1 MLSAV
6 QTFLKTKTPSYTQ
19 AVSSLRLIFVGMV
32 AAQTSL
38 ALLVGVGLRAWQV
51 FQQGASTN
59 SPTLLGAIL
68 LLMALAQLPIGLVL
82 AEVFGQQGG
91 KQAALAATLIL
102 AVIWSSVMWFAAF
115 AWLIGSSQA
124 VLLTF
129 LLVFGLAYGVGI
141 GMCNRYA
148 NIALRPPKD
157 SQQVSQKGKADK
169 VASSQDKGEVVSASV
184 YEVVE

>member
-1 MLSAV
+1 MLSTV
-6 QTFLKTKTPSYTQ
+6 QTFLKTKQPSYAQ

-59 SPTLLGAIL
+59 APTLLGAIL

-91 KQAALAATLIL
+91 KQAALAATLVL

-124 VLLTF
+124 VLLIF

-157 SQQVSQKGKADK
+157 SQQDSQHKQVETASQT
-169 VASSQDKGEVVSASV
+169 SSQDEIVPASTRKIIR
-184 YEVVE
+184 

>member
-1 MLSAV
+1 MLSGL
-6 QTFLKTKTPSYTQ
+6 QTFLNAKQPSYLQ

-32 AAQTSL
+32 AVQTSL
-38 ALLVGVGLRAWQV
+38 ALVLGVGLRAWQV

-59 SPTLLGAIL
+59 APTLLGAIL

-82 AEVFGQQGG
+82 AEVFGWQGG
-91 KQAALAATLIL
+91 KQAALAATLVL
-102 AVIWSSVMWFAAF
+102 AVVWSSVMWFAAF

-124 VLLTF
+124 VLLVF

-148 NIALRPPKD
+148 NIALRPPKA
-157 SQQVSQKGKADK
+157 SQQGSQHKQTDEATSTQ
-169 VASSQDKGEVVSASV
+169 AS
-184 YEVVE
+184 